1 MLNYGLIDIELHRG
15 QQISYKTPLFKDFST
30 GAFKDGRTVFWTHE
44 CIFNVHLIVFFILY
58 RFGYPIELQ
67 IAPGSYNQYTQ
78 VTVRV
83 YIPKLFFEYKNPLV
97 LSTNGATIPENTTFV
112 NVYETHAGYTATVCF
127 YFPYTKLKNKI
138 IFYIDIN
145 IKYGSRGT
153 SHAVITVSV
162 IKYPFWDF
170 PEKK

>member
-1 MLNYGLIDIELHRG
+1 MYIWC
-15 QQISYKTPLFKDFST
+15 T
-30 GAFKDGRTVFWTHE
+30 
-44 CIFNVHLIVFFILY
+44 FNIFFILY

-97 LSTNGATIPENTTFV
+97 LNTNGVTIPENTTFV

-127 YFPYTKLKNKI
+127 YFPYTKSKNKI
-138 IFYIDIN
+138 IFYYVIL
-145 IKYGSRGT
+145 T
-153 SHAVITVSV
+153 SSTDLGVHPMQLLLWRISV

-170 PEKK
+170 PEKKNNNKK